1 MMSHTSQPK
10 PVFRDQ
16 LPFHY
21 DRHHHQSQ
29 QAPHYQLQQLRQ
41 KQQRLSSKKLL
52 LSSDSK
58 LQRQNTHHHHQHLF
72 PSQAPPAKPPTPVQA
87 QPQTQQPQAKQLALQ
102 KSLKARTARLSKA
115 LGRDQHQAVN
125 QQQPQ
130 PMPLTLAKQDGQG
143 NIVQAYQRPQ
153 SSYTPPT
160 SLIPLSAHSHATGA
174 GSHGAALGARP
185 LAGSS
190 LSININIAATK
201 AGNRNRHSYHGEPP
215 GSPL

>member
-1 MMSHTSQPK
+1 MLSHTSQPK

-41 KQQRLSSKKLL
+41 KQQRLTSKKLL
-52 LSSDSK
+52 
-58 LQRQNTHHHHQHLF
+58 F
-72 PSQAPPAKPPTPVQA
+72 QA
-87 QPQTQQPQAKQLALQ
+87 QPQTQQPQAKQLTLQ

-115 LGRDQHQAVN
+115 LGRDQHQVVN
-125 QQQPQ
+125 QQQPV
-130 PMPLTLAKQDGQG
+130 PLTLAKQDGQK

-160 SLIPLSAHSHATGA
+160 SLIPLSANSHAIGA
-174 GSHGAALGARP
+174 GSHGAVLGARP
-185 LAGSS
+185 LAGGS

-215 GSPL
+215 GSPLVWNLGSIAAKWSFRVRFTLSFASATFKWLE